1 MLSSNR
7 LPRPMRKRPDRSP
20 DDDSRKRAVDEFVQG
35 AEENPSGDGSS
46 GSDEDG
52 SGQDLYPWEKPQVRD
67 DLKKNYPLRL
77 PEPLYLKLKYV
88 SEKTG
93 RSMNDLCNEAVGDL
107 IGKKVSELT

>member
-1 MLSSNR
+1 
-7 LPRPMRKRPDRSP
+7 MRKRPDRSP
-20 DDDSRKRAVDEFVQG
+20 DDDNRKRAVDEFVQG
-35 AEENPSGDGSS
+35 AEENPSGDSSS

-93 RSMNDLCNEAVGDL
+93 RSMNDLCNEAIENL